1 MCKEGDANMKLNRE
15 MQANT
20 RIYPEKVLQFGEGVF
35 LRGFADWQIHQMN
48 KHTAFKGSIVA
59 VNPRITG
66 NAGKL
71 NKQDGLFTVSLQGI
85 QDGKAV
91 KEHEVIE
98 SISRGLNPYEDY
110 EAYMQLAEKEEL
122 RFLISN
128 TTEAGI
134 AFLEEDRLEHA
145 PQTSFPGK
153 VTAFLYKRFK
163 AFQGDPTKGLIIL
176 PCELVER
183 NGDLLKK
190 MVLRY
195 ADKWNLE
202 KKFTEWIHEA
212 NAFCCTLV
220 DRIVPGYPN
229 DKNMLNELSYE
240 DEFFVITEP
249 FYLWVIEG
257 PEWVKEEFPAEEA
270 DLHVKFVND
279 IAPYALQKV
288 RILNGIHTAMMPVAY
303 LAELNT
309 VREAVEDE
317 VIGTFIR
324 KCLYEEIIPCLP
336 VSEEESLSF
345 AKSALERFQNPFI
358 HHELMSISL
367 NSMTKFKTR
376 NIPTLKEYVE
386 KQGALPALLTF
397 SLSALISFYKGK
409 RGGEKIELSDD
420 PAVLEMYESLW
431 NTYDSTEKNISYIVR
446 EVLGC
451 KQHWGEDLNTIPSL
465 TKAVTNGVLAIETLG
480 MKQAIKE
487 ILYVTATK
495 Q

>member
-1 MCKEGDANMKLNRE
+1 MKLNRQ

-48 KHTAFKGSIVA
+48 KHTTFKGSIVA

-71 NKQDGLFTVSLQGI
+71 NEQDGLFTVSLQGI

-145 PQTSFPGK
+145 PQKSFPGK

-220 DRIVPGYPN
+220 DRIVSGYPN
-229 DKNMLNELSYE
+229 DKNTLAEVSYE
-240 DEFFVITEP
+240 DDFFVIAEP

-257 PEWVKEEFPAEEA
+257 PEWVKAEFPAEEA
-270 DLHVKFVND
+270 GLHVKFVND

-336 VSEEESLSF
+336 VSEEESLPF

-358 HHELMSISL
+358 HHALMSISL

-376 NIPTLKEYVE
+376 NIPTLKEYVQ
-386 KQGALPALLTF
+386 KQGTLPVLLTF

-409 RGGEKIELSDD
+409 REGGKIELSDD

-431 NTYDSTEKNISYIVR
+431 NTYDGTEKSISYIVK
-446 EVLGC
+446 EVLGY
-451 KQHWGEDLNTIPSL
+451 KEHWGEDLNIIPSL
-465 TKAVTNGVLAIETLG
+465 TEVVTTGVLAIETFG
-480 MKQAIKE
+480 MKQAMKE

>member
-1 MCKEGDANMKLNRE
+1 MKLNRQ
-15 MQANT
+15 MQVDT
-20 RIYPEKVLQFGEGVF
+20 RIYPERILQFGEGVF

-48 KHTAFKGSIVA
+48 KKTEFNGSIVA

-66 NAGKL
+66 NASKL
-71 NKQDGLFTVSLQGI
+71 NKQDGLFTVSLQGL
-85 QDGKAV
+85 QGGKAV

-110 EAYMQLAEKEEL
+110 EAYIQLAEKEEL

-163 AFQGDPTKGLIIL
+163 AFRGDPTKGLIIL

-202 KKFTEWIHEA
+202 EKFIEWVHQA

-220 DRIVPGYPN
+220 DRIVPGYPSDEN
-229 DKNMLNELSYE
+229 IITELSYE
-240 DEFFVITEP
+240 DDFFIIAEP

-270 DLHVKFVND
+270 GLHVKFVND

-317 VIGTFIR
+317 VIGAFIR
-324 KCLYEEIIPCLP
+324 KCLYKEIIPSLP

-358 HHELMSISL
+358 HHELMNISL

-386 KQGALPALLTF
+386 KQGALPVLLTF

-409 RGGEKIELSDD
+409 RGGEKFELSDD
-420 PAVLEMYESLW
+420 SAVLEMYESLW
-431 NTYDSTEKNISYIVR
+431 NTYDGTEESISYIVK
-446 EVLGC
+446 EVLGY
-451 KQHWGEDLNTIPSL
+451 KQHWGEDLNMILGL
-465 TKAVTNGVLAIETLG
+465 TKTVTKGVIAIETSG

-487 ILYVTATK
+487 ILYVSATK

>member
-1 MCKEGDANMKLNRE
+1 MKLNRQV
-15 MQANT
+15 QANT

-48 KHTAFKGSIVA
+48 KRTEFNGSIVA

-85 QDGKAV
+85 QDDKAV
-91 KEHEVIE
+91 KEYEVIQ

-110 EAYMQLAEKEEL
+110 EAYIQLAEKEEL

-134 AFLEEDRLEHA
+134 AFLEEDRLEHE

-229 DKNMLNELSYE
+229 DKNVLNELNYE
-240 DEFFVITEP
+240 DEFFVIAEP

-257 PEWVKEEFPAEEA
+257 PEWIKEEFLAEEA
-270 DLHVKFVND
+270 GLHVKFVND

-309 VREAVEDE
+309 VREAVADE

-324 KCLYEEIIPCLP
+324 KCLYEEIIPSLP
-336 VSEEESLSF
+336 VSEEESLLF
-345 AKSALERFQNPFI
+345 AKSALERFRNPFI
-358 HHELMSISL
+358 QHELMSISL

-386 KQGALPALLTF
+386 KQGTLPALLTF

-409 RGGEKIELSDD
+409 REEEKIELSDD
-420 PAVLEMYESLW
+420 SAVLEMYESLW
-431 NTYDSTEKNISYIVR
+431 NTYDGTEKSISYIVR
-446 EVLGC
+446 EVLGY

-465 TKAVTNGVLAIETLG
+465 TEAVTNGVLAIETLG
-480 MKQAIKE
+480 MKQAMKE